1 MTTYDEKY
9 AKSDPEAVRRYSVY
23 KSVDPFPL
31 IPPALLNSADIAD
44 YVSATGMICP
54 FDDGPEMLKSASYR
68 VRILGECVY
77 WDDSGLKKSVD
88 LRVGDEFKL
97 PPNSI
102 SFVSLEPVFRL
113 PDYLAIR
120 FNLDISHV
128 YKGLLLGTGPLVD
141 PGFVGKL
148 FIPLHNLTANE
159 YTLRAY
165 DSIIWMEFTKLSP
178 IPRWRDSELVRIQAG
193 KFRPFPAR
201 KLQRRTIADY
211 LERAVGRENSVR
223 SSIPVAFERVEES
236 ARLAAESSKQAAT
249 SASAAASKV
258 DSIQKRVTIGAL
270 ISTVLLIISLLALF
284 IPMLSLVSDTQQY
297 TRDSA
302 AEVKRLEK
310 RIEELEKKSA
320 EHENVGASS
329 GSKTSPSQGI
339 EQSSDGSKAS
349 PSPK

>member
-1 MTTYDEKY
+1 MTTAPQDERY
-9 AKSDPEAVRRYSVY
+9 AKFAQSEAEATRRYLTY
-23 KSVDPFPL
+23 KSLDPFPT
-31 IPPALLNSADIAD
+31 IPPALLNSADISD

-54 FDDGPEMLKSASYR
+54 FDDGKEMLKSASYR
-68 VRILGECVY
+68 VCILGECVY
-77 WDDSGLKKSVD
+77 WDDRGTKRTVNL
-88 LRVGDEFKL
+88 LEGGEFKL

-141 PGFVGKL
+141 PGFVGRL

-178 IPRWRDSELVRIQAG
+178 VAKWGQSELIQIQMG
-193 KFRPFPAR
+193 RFREFPAR
-201 KLQRRTIADY
+201 KLQRKTIADY

-223 SSIPVAFERVEES
+223 SSIPVAFERVNES
-236 ARLAAESSKQAAT
+236 ARAAAESSKDAAS

-258 DSIQKRVTIGAL
+258 DSVEKRLTIGAM
-270 ISTVLLIISLLALF
+270 ISVVFLIIALVALV
-284 IPMLSLVSDTQQY
+284 IPILSLVLDTKQY
-297 TRDSA
+297 TKDSA
-302 AEVKRLEK
+302 ADVQKLAKRV
-310 RIEELEKKSA
+310 EELEKKSSA
-320 EHENVGASS
+320 
-329 GSKTSPSQGI
+329 PPQGQP
-339 EQSSDGSKAS
+339 QSSEGPKAS
-349 PSPK
+349 PSPQ